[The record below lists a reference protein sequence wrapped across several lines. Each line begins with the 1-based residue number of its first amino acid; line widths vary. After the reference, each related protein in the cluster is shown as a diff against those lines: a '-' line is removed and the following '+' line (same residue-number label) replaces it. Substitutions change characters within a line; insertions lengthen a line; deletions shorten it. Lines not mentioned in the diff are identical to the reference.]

1 MSQENVEIVRR
12 AYEAFNAS
20 DLGTVLAILDPD
32 IEWNA
37 SDVFFDQPRTYRDRQ
52 TWLEQFPPELAEIFR
67 DYRAIPERLID
78 AGDHVLAVAQVGGR
92 GRRSGAD
99 VMARVAHVL
108 TFRDGRIV
116 RFIEFKNVGDAFEAV
131 GLSEQDAQADS

>member
-52 TWLEQFPPELAEIFR
+52 TWLEQFPPER
-67 DYRAIPERLID
+67 
-78 AGDHVLAVAQVGGR
+78 
-92 GRRSGAD
+92 
-99 VMARVAHVL
+99 
-108 TFRDGRIV
+108 
-116 RFIEFKNVGDAFEAV
+116 
-131 GLSEQDAQADS
+131 